1 MQPKTLNHIAFA
13 IILSLGIGSCG
24 YFISQTLFNAKVAI
38 NVAEVKGLAE
48 RQVQADTAIWTL
60 TFGVANDI
68 SAPLASLY
76 RHAETRQQTIFDFL
90 RRAGFD
96 TEELEIGVIDY
107 SKREYRDSNQ
117 KLIEQRHSLRG
128 SITITTSKVEL
139 VANARASINNLIAEG
154 IAIDNHNP
162 RYLFTQL
169 NQIKPAMLREATE
182 NARIAANE
190 FAHIAQVEVG
200 AIKHARQGSFVINDS
215 GEQYSSDQKVTKD
228 VRVVTTVSFYL
239 EE

>member
-1 MQPKTLNHIAFA
+1 MTHKTIATA
-13 IILSLGIGSCG
+13 IYALIIALGIGSCG

-48 RQVQADTAIWTL
+48 RQVKADAALWRL
-60 TFGVANDI
+60 TFGVTNDI

-76 RHAETRQQTIFDFL
+76 RHAESRQQTIFDFL

-96 TEELEIGVIDY
+96 THELEIGVIDY
-107 SKREYRDSNQ
+107 SKREYRDKNQ

-128 SITITTSKVEL
+128 SITITTNKVDL
-139 VANARASINNLIAEG
+139 VASARASINTLIAEG

-169 NQIKPAMLREATE
+169 NQIKPAM
-182 NARIAANE
+182 
-190 FAHIAQVEVG
+190 
-200 AIKHARQGSFVINDS
+200 
-215 GEQYSSDQKVTKD
+215 
-228 VRVVTTVSFYL
+228 
-239 EE
+239 